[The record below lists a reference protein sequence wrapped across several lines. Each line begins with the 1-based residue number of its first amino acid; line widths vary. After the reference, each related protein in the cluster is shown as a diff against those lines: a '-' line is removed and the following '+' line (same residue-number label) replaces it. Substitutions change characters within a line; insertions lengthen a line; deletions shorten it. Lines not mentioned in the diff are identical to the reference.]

1 MSRPVAG
8 SAPRALAL
16 CVAGGFAAAMAL
28 AAANAPVR
36 ASTGAS
42 GGASA
47 VAPTA
52 PRQAELI
59 YRLRQDCGSCHGLT
73 LKGGL
78 GPSLLPAALE
88 GKDDD
93 ALADV
98 ILHGVPDRPMPPWS
112 FEVTR
117 AEALWLVRQM
127 KKGLKDDR

>member
-1 MSRPVAG
+1 MSKTAAV
-8 SAPRALAL
+8 SAPRALAFCL
-16 CVAGGFAAAMAL
+16 AGCL
-28 AAANAPVR
+28 AATLATAVLNAPVR
-36 ASTGAS
+36 ASTGSPA
-42 GGASA
+42 GA
-47 VAPTA
+47 PPE
-52 PRQAELI
+52 PRQTELI

-78 GPSLLPAALE
+78 GPSLLPAALK
-88 GKDDD
+88 GKDED
-93 ALADV
+93 ALVDI